1 MIQRGNLKSLSRGRR
16 RGWCRGMDGEARAP
30 MAAED
35 LRQRGTVLLTGLA
48 LREGGE
54 QLTERL

>member
-1 MIQRGNLKSLSRGRR
+1 
-16 RGWCRGMDGEARAP
+16 MDGEARAP